1 MAAVVG
7 IYVHLKDQPTSSSRS
22 SMLLTLANV
31 LGKVASAALIVPTT
45 EALGQLKW
53 NWFHNSKAMWDFEI
67 FDKATRGPWGAVM
80 LMFRTRGRSLA
91 ALGALL
97 IVLLLAIDTFFQQVV
112 DLPDR
117 WTLQNVASKLP
128 ITVWYESDTSSQYQ
142 YGEQVAIDDPDMSY
156 VIEKFSYDNGT
167 HPMLYGNGAGPEI
180 PLVSILCCFP
190 SVATAVRA

>member
-45 EALGQLKW
+45 EALGQLRW

-167 HPMLYGNGAGPEI
+167 HPMLYGNGPGPEI